1 MAETVIRVA
10 ELRLEW
16 DRALLVLDMMATVA
30 LLAFGLLYRCFG
42 LGGGLVRRLCV
53 HVDDRLEVR
62 RWSLRACSV
71 SCPTA
76 SRKRD
81 AALFHSFVQP
91 TDSFDVASCV
101 VSAYGLR
108 I

>member
-1 MAETVIRVA
+1 MAETVIRVT

-16 DRALLVLDMMATVA
+16 DRALLVLDVLATVA
-30 LLAFGLLYRCFG
+30 LFALGLLYRCFG
-42 LGGGLVRRLCV
+42 LGGGLVRRFGV

-62 RWSLRACSV
+62 RWCLRACSV
-71 SCPTA
+71 RRPTA
-76 SRKRD
+76 CRKRY

-91 TDSFDVASCV
+91 TDRFDVASCV
-101 VSAYGLR
+101 VSAHGLR